1 MSAALCTSSAF
12 YGRASDE
19 VGYREGPNNDTKY
32 GRWYAAV
39 FDDAYFANAPY
50 CAMGL
55 SWCGHQESGRDS
67 LLGYF
72 ASCSAWIAM
81 FKKAGRWSSTPHVGD
96 LVFYTYSHVEL
107 VTKVSTH
114 YIYTIGFNTSSGE
127 AGSQR
132 NGDGVYRRTRARNST
147 IRGYGR
153 PNYQASVAPAPRP
166 KPSTSQTTKGW
177 QALLAFAPSR
187 RDGLWGP
194 ATDQRSQW
202 LRTAAKYKNGS
213 LSGSATST
221 IKLIQR
227 VIGTPDDGDWGPASR
242 AAMTRWI
249 KRAQKFLGVT
259 ADGDWG
265 PKTEAAYQ
273 KLRKANRL

>member
-1 MSAALCTSSAF
+1 MSALCTSSAF
-12 YGRASDE
+12 YNRASDE
-19 VGYREGPNNDTKY
+19 VGYKEGRGGASKY
-32 GRWYAAV
+32 GAWFADLWNDR
-39 FDDAYFANAPY
+39 YFASAPY

-55 SWCGHQESGRDS
+55 SWCGYKEHGKDS
-67 LLGYF
+67 LLGYY
-72 ASCSAWIAM
+72 ASVSSWVSA

-107 VTKVSTH
+107 VTKVSSK
-114 YIYTIGFNTSSGE
+114 YIYTIGFNTTSGK
-127 AGSQR
+127 GNQR
-132 NGDGVYRRTRARNST
+132 DGDGVYRRTRARNST

-153 PNYQASVAPAPRP
+153 PRYGSGSSKPKSSPKAS
-166 KPSTSQTTKGW
+166 STTRTW
-177 QALLAFAPSR
+177 QGLLAFAPSR

-202 LRTAAKYKNGS
+202 LRTAAMYKNGT

-227 VIGTPDDGDWGPASR
+227 VVGTPDDGAWGPASR

-249 KRAQKFLGVT
+249 KKAQKFLGVS

-265 PKTEAAYQ
+265 PKTDAAYQ
-273 KLRKANRL
+273 KMRKANRL